1 MTNTLIDIC
10 IFYNWTWSTHVM
22 MTYYT
27 DLCHVCIISIVVL
40 IVNIEL
46 TIPVIVLNICIH
58 IISIVTYII
67 STLEYIHLYLFCF
80 FFIIFNN

>member
-58 IISIVTYII
+58 NINII

-80 FFIIFNN
+80 FFYNI